1 MGKLTQSDFFQH
13 LVFWVLYLVVVSAGD
28 LVYYPYFLSN
38 LRTNFIMTLPMAGL
52 IYLNLFVFIPLLLM
66 RGKPV
71 RYWLSVVVLL
81 GVCLVVKAIITYSLF
96 HFVYGNTEKA
106 HFFISQ
112 QGITVLTVQACLL
125 FFITMALFF
134 LKQWYVKE
142 KYTRELEEKNLRG
155 ELELLKHQ
163 IQPHFFFNTLNTVYM
178 LMEKD
183 VDLSR
188 RALLQFSDILSHQL
202 YDSNKG
208 RVLLEKE
215 LEYLENY
222 IEIQRLRHSDLL
234 ELRYEMEPHPGQFLI
249 APMLLVVFVEN
260 AFKHSQSPNGYRVSI
275 SSKMRD
281 GRLYFRVWNSI
292 DTIEK
297 PVRHTPGGIGLDNVE
312 RRLAL
317 LYPARSV
324 LLIDRG
330 DDFFEVQLEIGLDR
344 VGEKSIPAS
353 SHSLS
358 WGERVSKRKRINPAI
373 PGPAET

>member
-1 MGKLTQSDFFQH
+1 VGKLTQSDLFQH
-13 LVFWVLYLVVVSAGD
+13 LAFWVLYLIVVAAGD
-28 LVYYPYFLSN
+28 LVYYPDFLSN

-52 IYLNLFVFIPLLLM
+52 VYLNLFVLIPLMLM
-66 RGKPV
+66 RRKAV
-71 RYWLSVVVLL
+71 LYWLSVVVLL
-81 GVCLVVKAIITYSLF
+81 GVCVGLKALVTYSLF
-96 HFVYGNTEKA
+96 HFVYENANKA
-106 HFFISQ
+106 GFFISQ
-112 QGITVLTVQACLL
+112 QGITVLTIQACLL

-142 KYTRELEEKNLRG
+142 KYTRELEEKNLRS

-183 VDLSR
+183 VELSR
-188 RALLQFSDILSHQL
+188 KALLQFSDILSHQL

-215 LEYLENY
+215 MEYLENY

-234 ELRYEMEPHPGQFLI
+234 ELRYEMEPHPGPFLI

-275 SSKMRD
+275 SSGMRD
-281 GRLYFRVWNSI
+281 GKLYFRVWNSI
-292 DTIEK
+292 DAIVK
-297 PVRHTPGGIGLDNVE
+297 PARHTQGGIGLANVE

-317 LYPARSV
+317 LYPGRSV
-324 LLIDRG
+324 LSIDRG
-330 DDFFEVQLEIGLDR
+330 DNFFEVQLEIELER
-344 VGEKSIPAS
+344 VGEKSQPVSSRSRLWGQMAGRRETIGPAT
-353 SHSLS
+353 
-358 WGERVSKRKRINPAI
+358 
-373 PGPAET
+373 PGPVEA